1 MELGVQI
8 YGCMREFRADPR
20 AFCGRLAT
28 AGYTQLEPCVALN
41 QTAAQLLEAGMNP
54 VWQPE
59 EVAGFAAIAASCG
72 LALSSCHIFGDLR
85 ADADKAVALAAAN
98 GLQAIVVGFPAGD
111 LAEIWPAF
119 AEDCLYLAQKL
130 KAVGTE
136 LWIHN
141 GWREIRTKTDDGR
154 SALERVLERCA
165 GAVGT
170 QIDVGWVLYGGED
183 PVAYMEKVLPYLR
196 SVHYKD
202 MKSGYAALPL
212 SDVHTPLGHGT
223 LDWRAVQ
230 AFARAHGVPELIDQD
245 MSAGDFLA
253 DLEESA
259 ALLHG

>member
-8 YGCMREFRADPR
+8 YGCMREFRADPQ
-20 AFCGRLAT
+20 AFCGRLAA
-28 AGYTQLEPCVALN
+28 AGYTQLEPCVSLN
-41 QTAAQLLEAGMNP
+41 KTAAQLLEAGMNP

-59 EVAGFAAIAASCG
+59 EAAGFAALAAANG

-85 ADADKAVALAAAN
+85 ADADQAVALAAAN
-98 GLQAIVVGFPAGD
+98 GLQAIVIGFPEGD

-130 KAVGTE
+130 QAVGTE

-141 GWREIRTKTDDGR
+141 SWREISTKTDDGR
-154 SALERVLERCA
+154 SVLERVLERCA

-183 PVAYMEKVLPYLR
+183 PVAYMERVLPYLR

-202 MKSGYAALPL
+202 MKPGYAALPL
-212 SDVHTPLGHGT
+212 SDVHTPLGHGA

-230 AFARAHGVPELIDQD
+230 AFAKAHGVPELIDQD

-253 DLEESA
+253 DLGESA
-259 ALLHG
+259 AILRA